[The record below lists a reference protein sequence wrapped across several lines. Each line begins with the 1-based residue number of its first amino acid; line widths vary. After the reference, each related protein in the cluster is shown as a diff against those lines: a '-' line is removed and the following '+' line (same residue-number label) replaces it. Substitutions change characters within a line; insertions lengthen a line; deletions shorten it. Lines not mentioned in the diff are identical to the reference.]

1 MTSMS
6 HRLPALSALLI
17 TLAAAPLA
25 MAQYKVIGPD
35 GKVTYTDRPPTSPQ
49 AQVQMLSPNG
59 SVGSAGADLAAL
71 PAALR
76 QPASRYPVTL
86 YAGRN
91 CAPCDVGRDLLVQRG
106 IPFAEKRIDTNADL
120 DAYVKF
126 SGGRTLPLLT
136 VGSQQIKS
144 GSLSDWN
151 SYLDAAGYPK
161 TSALP
166 ASYRRPMPTPLAG
179 NALPPGAIPA
189 SAPGPEPENQ
199 TPRAPAGNTPNIR
212 F

>member
-1 MTSMS
+1 MF
-6 HRLPALSALLI
+6 HRLPALSALSFTML
-17 TLAAAPLA
+17 AAPLA
-25 MAQYKVIGPD
+25 MAQYKVIGTD
-35 GKVTYTDRPPTSPQ
+35 GKVTYTDRPPTSSQ
-49 AQVQMLSPNG
+49 AQVQMMSPNG
-59 SVGSAGADLAAL
+59 AVGGGVELASL

-86 YAGRN
+86 YAGKN
-91 CAPCDVGRDLLVQRG
+91 CAPCDTGRDMLVQRG
-106 IPFAEKRIDTNADL
+106 IPFTEKRIESGADL

-144 GSLSDWN
+144 GSLNDWS

-166 ASYRRPMPTPLAG
+166 ASYRRPLPSPMAG
-179 NALPPGAIPA
+179 NALPPGAVPA

>member
-1 MTSMS
+1 MQRVFACLIATLVATLVIS
-6 HRLPALSALLI
+6 LPAWSA
-17 TLAAAPLA
+17 
-25 MAQYKVIGPD
+25 YKVVGPD
-35 GKVTYTDRPPTSPQ
+35 GKVTYTDRPPTSSQ
-49 AQVQMLSPNG
+49 AQVQMISPSG
-59 SVGSAGADLAAL
+59 SVGSGGAELASL

-86 YAGRN
+86 YAAKN
-91 CAPCDVGRDLLVQRG
+91 CPPCDSGRDLLVQRG
-106 IPFAEKRIDTNADL
+106 IPFAEKRVDSSADL
-120 DAYVKF
+120 EAYAKF

-144 GSLSDWN
+144 GSLNDWN

-166 ASYRRPMPTPLAG
+166 AGYRRPLPTAMAG
-179 NALPPGAIPA
+179 NTPPPGAIPA
-189 SAPGPEPENQ
+189 SAPGPAPENQ
-199 TPRAPAGNTPNIR
+199 APPPPPGNTPNIR